1 MQMFAEERQRLIAA
15 RVSEAGRVSVTELAE
30 RFAITTETVRRD
42 LAALEQAGI
51 LRRVHGG
58 AVPAESASTAETTL
72 SERLVQHLSQKLL
85 IAEAA
90 AGLLESSRPGSILVD
105 AGSTTEALVDVMLQ
119 RAAHRQNG
127 ARQSGGPEQ
136 VIITNALPIADKL
149 AASPAHAVHLLGGRI
164 RGLTRAAVGPET
176 VDAVERLRPDLAVVG
191 TNGVHAAFGLSTPD
205 TEEAAVKAAFVRA
218 ARRVVVL
225 ADASKLGVE
234 TLVQF
239 ARLDQIDA
247 IVTDAS
253 PESDLAAALE
263 SAGVEVVKAGPE

>member
-1 MQMFAEERQRLIAA
+1 MFAEERQRLIAV
-15 RVSEAGRVSVTELAE
+15 RVADAGRVSVTELAE

-42 LAALEQAGI
+42 LAALEQSGV

-58 AVPAESASTAETTL
+58 AVPTDSVSTTETTL
-72 SERLVQHLSQKLL
+72 SERLVQHLPQKLL

-90 AGLLESSRPGSILVD
+90 AGLLEASRPGSILLD

-119 RAAHRQNG
+119 RASHRRNDGRQNS
-127 ARQSGGPEQ
+127 RPEQ
-136 VIITNALPIADKL
+136 LVITNALPIADKL
-149 AASPAHAVHLLGGRI
+149 SASPAHAVHLLGGRI
-164 RGLTRAAVGPET
+164 RGLTRAAVGVET

-239 ARLDQIDA
+239 ARLDQVDA
-247 IVTDAS
+247 LVTDAD
-253 PESDLAAALE
+253 PEGDLAAALE
-263 SAGVEVVKAGPE
+263 SAGVEVVKAGNA

>member
-15 RVSEAGRVSVTELAE
+15 RVAEAGRVSVTELAE

-42 LAALEQAGI
+42 LAALEQGGV

-72 SERLVQHLSQKLL
+72 SERLVQHLPQKLL

-119 RAAHRQNG
+119 RAARRNG

-239 ARLDQIDA
+239 ARLDQVDA
-247 IVTDAS
+247 IVTDAA